1 MAILEAE
8 LRTFLLGGAT
18 IAGKV
23 AQRVYPQV
31 LPQNVVYPA
40 ISYEPVSKPR
50 LRDIEGP
57 TGRALPRIRISCWA
71 KTFVAAKELA
81 DDVRRRLDGYR
92 GPMGAWRIGSSQ
104 LAAEIDLYDDT
115 VQAHRTIVDF
125 RLSYVES

>member
-1 MAILEAE
+1 MAILEAD
-8 LRTFLLGGAT
+8 LRTFLLGGAP

-23 AQRVYPQV
+23 GQRVYPQV
-31 LPQNVVYPA
+31 LPQNVAYPA

-81 DDVRRRLDGYR
+81 DDVRHRLDGYR
-92 GPMGAWRIGSSQ
+92 GAMGGWTIGSTQ
-104 LAAEIDLYDDT
+104 LEAEIDLYDDT
-115 VQAHRTIVDF
+115 VDAYRTVVDY